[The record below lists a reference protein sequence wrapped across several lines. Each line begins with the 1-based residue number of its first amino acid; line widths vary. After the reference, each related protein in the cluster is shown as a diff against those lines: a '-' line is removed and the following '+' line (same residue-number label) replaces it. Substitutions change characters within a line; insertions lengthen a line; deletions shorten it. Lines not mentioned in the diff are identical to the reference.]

1 MLLFKISVILVFAV
15 SAILC
20 SSVIS
25 PKYSYGGK
33 MTNDIAKNARL
44 AYYPLNFFVRVR
56 FSESLFL
63 ADNYLFGDP
72 ISNIIRYYK
81 ENDINYYTRIR
92 KENSKHVHKEPY
104 SFERIDTGLCVGISF
119 HYRRI
124 KFLACCFITINIL
137 V

>member
-1 MLLFKISVILVFAV
+1 
-15 SAILC
+15 
-20 SSVIS
+20 
-25 PKYSYGGK
+25 

-44 AYYPLNFFVRVR
+44 AIFENPYPLNFFVRVR

-104 SFERIDTGLCVGISF
+104 SFERINTGLYVGHFIS
-119 HYRRI
+119 
-124 KFLACCFITINIL
+124 L
-137 V
+137 